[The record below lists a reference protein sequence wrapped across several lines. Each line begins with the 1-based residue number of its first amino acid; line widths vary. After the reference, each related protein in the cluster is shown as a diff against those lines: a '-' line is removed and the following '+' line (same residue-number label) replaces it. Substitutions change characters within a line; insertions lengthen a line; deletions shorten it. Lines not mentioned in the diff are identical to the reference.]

1 MRNANEGVSLTEAI
15 LAIRGIDKYASY
27 KTIKTIKTII
37 ITIVLIILALAFFS
51 LASSLVSA
59 AGRVAVAIQAVCYLC
74 LCMAIIIMV
83 VIKISS
89 FIDERREK
97 LELKRAELD
106 KIKIKARQKIY
117 KRLRYV
123 ENDHIVFD
131 PVTGREVPAKWACI
145 HHVRPGYWPGISR
158 RWMQQ
163 CEEGSSPPEGYDEM
177 YRRKHHLIKIFLLRM
192 ACNVFSFLLGAFT
205 LSAPFVFYTLIGSV
219 LNAVIH
225 FIFSLPLAAIFLAY
239 AYSGFKESIYL
250 FMAYKYDS
258 SKS

>member
-37 ITIVLIILALAFFS
+37 ITIVLIILALVFFS

-145 HHVRPGYWPGISR
+145 HKVI
-158 RWMQQ
+158 
-163 CEEGSSPPEGYDEM
+163 DEIIAD
-177 YRRKHHLIKIFLLRM
+177 KSN
-192 ACNVFSFLLGAFT
+192 NVIMFDPVTGRE
-205 LSAPFVFYTLIGSV
+205 
-219 LNAVIH
+219 
-225 FIFSLPLAAIFLAY
+225 FLADGCNNVKKV
-239 AYSGFKESIYL
+239 AAPLKDTMKCTEENIT
-250 FMAYKYDS
+250 
-258 SKS
+258 

>member
-51 LASSLVSA
+51 LVSSLVSA

-106 KIKIKARQKIY
+106 KIKMLQAGKFRQNGRVFIKSLMKLSPIKA
-117 KRLRYV
+117 
-123 ENDHIVFD
+123 
-131 PVTGREVPAKWACI
+131 T
-145 HHVRPGYWPGISR
+145 
-158 RWMQQ
+158 
-163 CEEGSSPPEGYDEM
+163 
-177 YRRKHHLIKIFLLRM
+177 
-192 ACNVFSFLLGAFT
+192 T
-205 LSAPFVFYTLIGSV
+205 
-219 LNAVIH
+219 
-225 FIFSLPLAAIFLAY
+225 
-239 AYSGFKESIYL
+239 
-250 FMAYKYDS
+250 
-258 SKS
+258 

>member
-51 LASSLVSA
+51 LVSSLVSA

-131 PVTGREVPAKWACI
+131 PVTGRKVPAKWACI
-145 HHVRPGYWPGISR
+145 HKVI
-158 RWMQQ
+158 
-163 CEEGSSPPEGYDEM
+163 DEIIAD
-177 YRRKHHLIKIFLLRM
+177 KSN
-192 ACNVFSFLLGAFT
+192 NVIMFDPVTGRE
-205 LSAPFVFYTLIGSV
+205 
-219 LNAVIH
+219 
-225 FIFSLPLAAIFLAY
+225 FLADGCNNVKKV
-239 AYSGFKESIYL
+239 AAPLKDTMKCTEENIT
-250 FMAYKYDS
+250 
-258 SKS
+258 

>member
-1 MRNANEGVSLTEAI
+1 MRNANEGVSLTEVI

-27 KTIKTIKTII
+27 KTIKTTI
-37 ITIVLIILALAFFS
+37 ITIVFFILALAFFS

-131 PVTGREVPAKWACI
+131 PVTGRE
-145 HHVRPGYWPGISR
+145 
-158 RWMQQ
+158 
-163 CEEGSSPPEGYDEM
+163 
-177 YRRKHHLIKIFLLRM
+177 
-192 ACNVFSFLLGAFT
+192 
-205 LSAPFVFYTLIGSV
+205 
-219 LNAVIH
+219 
-225 FIFSLPLAAIFLAY
+225 FLADGSNNVKKV
-239 AYSGFKESIYL
+239 AAPLKDTMKCTEKNIT
-250 FMAYKYDS
+250 
-258 SKS
+258 

>member
-15 LAIRGIDKYASY
+15 LAIRGISKYASY

-51 LASSLVSA
+51 LVSSLVSA
-59 AGRVAVAIQAVCYLC
+59 AGRVVAIQAVCYLR

-131 PVTGREVPAKWACI
+131 PVTGREVPEMGVSVK
-145 HHVRPGYWPGISR
+145 SL
-158 RWMQQ
+158 MKL
-163 CEEGSSPPEGYDEM
+163 SP
-177 YRRKHHLIKIFLLRM
+177 IK
-192 ACNVFSFLLGAFT
+192 AT
-205 LSAPFVFYTLIGSV
+205 T
-219 LNAVIH
+219 
-225 FIFSLPLAAIFLAY
+225 
-239 AYSGFKESIYL
+239 
-250 FMAYKYDS
+250 
-258 SKS
+258 

>member
-1 MRNANEGVSLTEAI
+1 
-15 LAIRGIDKYASY
+15 
-27 KTIKTIKTII
+27 
-37 ITIVLIILALAFFS
+37 
-51 LASSLVSA
+51 ASSLVSA

-145 HHVRPGYWPGISR
+145 HKVI
-158 RWMQQ
+158 
-163 CEEGSSPPEGYDEM
+163 DEIIAD
-177 YRRKHHLIKIFLLRM
+177 KSN
-192 ACNVFSFLLGAFT
+192 NVIMFDPVTGRE
-205 LSAPFVFYTLIGSV
+205 
-219 LNAVIH
+219 
-225 FIFSLPLAAIFLAY
+225 FLADGCNNVKKV
-239 AYSGFKESIYL
+239 AAPLKDTMKCTEENIT
-250 FMAYKYDS
+250 
-258 SKS
+258 

>member
-51 LASSLVSA
+51 LVSSLVSA

-145 HHVRPGYWPGISR
+145 HKVI
-158 RWMQQ
+158 
-163 CEEGSSPPEGYDEM
+163 DEIIAD
-177 YRRKHHLIKIFLLRM
+177 KSN
-192 ACNVFSFLLGAFT
+192 NVIMFDPVTGRE
-205 LSAPFVFYTLIGSV
+205 
-219 LNAVIH
+219 
-225 FIFSLPLAAIFLAY
+225 FLAMD
-239 AYSGFKESIYL
+239 AT
-250 FMAYKYDS
+250 M
-258 SKS
+258 